1 MENQYRIIYLLT
13 GKRKGVLNQE
23 ELRELE
29 EWISKEE
36 SNRLFA
42 QRLTDPKNRN
52 ESLDKLQYFADSQS
66 LSQFKHT
73 HQHLKPALR
82 KSFIKNIPSR
92 YWAAAI
98 LFVFCSAIA
107 LYFTISSQ
115 PVQQEDQLTRAGRDI
130 SPGKDKAILQLAN
143 GKHIALEELKNGESL
158 DINGLRIVKSA
169 DGEISYSSSS
179 AGTDVHLTNR
189 IVTPRGG
196 QYKVRLSDG
205 TRVWLGAESELEYPV
220 QFESDKREV
229 RLSGEAF
236 FEVTHAQ
243 NKTNEKIPFQVKM
256 SLQTIE
262 VLGTSFNVAA
272 YPQDRTNRTTLVN
285 GKIRIN
291 TAYSSDILQPG
302 QQALVSKDGKN
313 IQVYE
318 VDVSNMDEW
327 KNKSF
332 RFEEESIQE
341 IMNKVA
347 RWYDVDIVYEGKITE
362 ELFSGVVSKYENPAN
377 VLKLLELTGKVK
389 FRIEGRRIIVMA

>member
-13 GKRKGVLNQE
+13 GERKGILNQE

-42 QRLTDPKNRN
+42 ERLADSKNRD
-52 ESLDKLQYFADSQS
+52 ESLNKLQYFADSQS

-73 HQHLKPALR
+73 HQHLKPAIR
-82 KSFIKNIPSR
+82 KSFIKNIPSL

-98 LFVFCSAIA
+98 LFVFCTTIA

-130 SPGKDKAILQLAN
+130 SPGKDIAILQLAN
-143 GKHIALEELKNGESL
+143 GKHIALEELKNDESL

-179 AGTDVHLTNR
+179 ASTDVHLTNR

-243 NKTNEKIPFQVKM
+243 NNTNEKIPFQVKM

-262 VLGTSFNVAA
+262 VLGTSFNVSA
-272 YPQDRTNRTTLVN
+272 YPKDRTSRTTLVN

-291 TAYSSDILQPG
+291 TAYSSDILRPG
-302 QQALVSKDGKN
+302 QQALVSKDAKN

-347 RWYDVDIVYEGKITE
+347 RWYDVDIIYEGKITE

>member
-13 GKRKGVLNQE
+13 GKRKGILSEE
-23 ELRELE
+23 ELVELE
-29 EWISKEE
+29 EWISNEG

-42 QRLTDPKNRN
+42 ERLADQNNRE
-52 ESLDKLQYFADSQS
+52 ESLNKLQYFADYQS
-66 LSQFKHT
+66 LSQFKHS

-82 KSFIKNIPSR
+82 KSFLKNLPSH
-92 YWAAAI
+92 YWAAAV
-98 LFVFCSAIA
+98 LFIFCSAIV

-115 PVQQEDQLTRAGRDI
+115 PVQQEDQLTRAGKDI
-130 SPGKDKAILQLAN
+130 SPGKDQAILQLAD

-158 DINGLRIVKSA
+158 DINGLRILKSA

-179 AGTDVHLTNR
+179 AVSDVQPTNR

-205 TRVWLGAESELEYPV
+205 TRVWLGAESELEYAV
-220 QFESDKREV
+220 QFGPEKREV
-229 RLSGEAF
+229 KLSGEAF
-236 FEVTHAQ
+236 FEVTHVQ
-243 NKTNEKIPFQVKM
+243 NKQNENIPFQVRM
-256 SLQTIE
+256 SSQTIE

-291 TAYSSDILQPG
+291 TAYSSNILRPG

-341 IMNKVA
+341 IMNKIA
-347 RWYDVDIVYEGKITE
+347 RWYDVDVVYEGKITE
-362 ELFSGVVSKYENPAN
+362 ELFSGVVSKYENPAK

>member
-13 GKRKGVLNQE
+13 GERKGLLNQE

-29 EWISKEE
+29 EWFRKDE

-42 QRLTDPKNRN
+42 ERLADPKNRD
-52 ESLDKLQYFADSQS
+52 ESLNKLQYFADSQS
-66 LSQFKHT
+66 LSQFKQT
-73 HQHLKPALR
+73 HQHLRPALR
-82 KSFIKNIPSR
+82 KSFINNIPLR

-98 LFVFCSAIA
+98 LFVFCSTIA

-130 SPGKDKAILQLAN
+130 SPGKDKAILQLAD

-243 NKTNEKIPFQVKM
+243 NKTNEKVPFQVKM

-272 YPQDRTNRTTLVN
+272 YPQDRTSRTTLVN

-291 TAYSSDILQPG
+291 TAYSSDILRPG